1 MNFPHWLPTSRARRS
16 RRAAAASEAKLP
28 RFEAHEGVSAA
39 TIAASSQCDSEFF
52 VVGSGSG
59 GDHGSGLGGA
69 GEYGDFARPFGQPHT
84 IADGYV
90 TGSRA
95 RLMSL

>member
-1 MNFPHWLPTSRARRS
+1 M
-16 RRAAAASEAKLP
+16 P
-28 RFEAHEGVSAA
+28 RFEAHEGISAA

-52 VVGSGSG
+52 VVGG
-59 GDHGSGLGGA
+59 GGGGGNHGSGLGCIDGA
-69 GEYGDFARPFGQPHT
+69 GEYGDFARPFFGQPHT

>member
-1 MNFPHWLPTSRARRS
+1 M
-16 RRAAAASEAKLP
+16 P
-28 RFEAHEGVSAA
+28 RFEAREGISAA

-52 VVGSGSG
+52 VVGGGG
-59 GDHGSGLGGA
+59 GDHGSGIAGIGGA
-69 GEYGDFARPFGQPHT
+69 GEYGDFARPFFGQPHT

>member
-1 MNFPHWLPTSRARRS
+1 M
-16 RRAAAASEAKLP
+16 P
-28 RFEAHEGVSAA
+28 RFEAHEGISAA

-52 VVGSGSG
+52 VAGSGNG
-59 GDHGSGLGGA
+59 GDHGSGLSGSGGA
-69 GEYGDFARPFGQPHT
+69 GEYGDFARPFFGQPHT

>member
-1 MNFPHWLPTSRARRS
+1 M
-16 RRAAAASEAKLP
+16 P
-28 RFEAHEGVSAA
+28 RFEAREGISVA

-52 VVGSGSG
+52 VVGGLG
-59 GDHGSGLGGA
+59 GDHGGLGG
-69 GEYGDFARPFGQPHT
+69 GGGGLGGIGHYGDYARSFGQPHT
-84 IADGYV
+84 ISG

>member
-1 MNFPHWLPTSRARRS
+1 M
-16 RRAAAASEAKLP
+16 P
-28 RFEAHEGVSAA
+28 RFEAHEGISAA

-52 VVGSGSG
+52 VVGAGGGGSDHNSGIS
-59 GDHGSGLGGA
+59 GA
-69 GEYGDFARPFGQPHT
+69 GEYGDFARPFFGQPHT